1 MCSIPRAAAVRVLL
15 CVRVACRP
23 RVCAVRFGSRM
34 KRGKKTEEEAVAAE
48 EGENETGA
56 ASVKK
61 AKKAKEPEAP
71 VLYEDPPDKL
81 TSQDGRSANTKI
93 TSWNVDGL
101 RAWVKKKGLDWV
113 REEAPDVL
121 CLQETKCADKDLPAD
136 ITSMPEYP
144 HKYWA
149 ASQGKEGYSG
159 VAMLCKTEPIK
170 VTYGIGKEE
179 HDKEG
184 RVITAEFPA
193 FYLVTAY
200 VPNASRGLVRLD
212 YRKSWDA
219 DFRAYLSELDVQKPL
234 VLCGDL
240 NVAHQEIDLKNP
252 KGNKKNAG
260 FTPEERE
267 GMSQL
272 LAAGFLDAFRQ
283 LYPEQ
288 ANAYT
293 FWTYMMNA
301 RAKNVG
307 WRLDY
312 FLLSSSL
319 LPGLCDCKIRNQ
331 ALGSDHCPITLHM
344 AV

>member
-1 MCSIPRAAAVRVLL
+1 
-15 CVRVACRP
+15 
-23 RVCAVRFGSRM
+23 M
-34 KRGKKTEEEAVAAE
+34 KRGKNAEEAN
-48 EGENETGA
+48 GDGDNGA
-56 ASVKK
+56 ADTKK
-61 AKKAKEPEAP
+61 QKKTKEPEAP
-71 VLYEDPPDKL
+71 ILYEDPPDKL
-81 TSQDGRSANTKI
+81 TSQDGREVNFKI

-113 REEAPDVL
+113 REESPDVL
-121 CLQETKCADKDLPAD
+121 CLQETKCAEKSLPAE

-144 HKYWA
+144 HKYWNG
-149 ASQGKEGYSG
+149 SDEKEGYSG
-159 VAMLCKTEPIK
+159 VAMLCKTEPVN

-184 RVITAEFPA
+184 RVITAEFEK
-193 FYLVTAY
+193 FFLVTAY
-200 VPNASRGLVRLD
+200 VPNASKGLVRLD
-212 YRKSWDA
+212 YRKTWDV
-219 DFRAYLSELDVQKPL
+219 DFRSYLSDLDKKKPV

-267 GMSQL
+267 GFTEL
-272 LAAGFLDAFRQ
+272 LAAGFIDSFRE

-288 ANAYT
+288 AYAYT
-293 FWTYMMNA
+293 FWTYMMNS

-312 FLLSSSL
+312 FVLSSTLRS
-319 LPGLCDCKIRNQ
+319 GLCDNKIRNK
-331 ALGSDHCPITLHM
+331 AMGSDHCPITLLM
-344 AV
+344 AF

>member
-1 MCSIPRAAAVRVLL
+1 MSAVCVRAVRLRSVFG
-15 CVRVACRP
+15 VRTI
-23 RVCAVRFGSRM
+23 SKM
-34 KRGKKTEEEAVAAE
+34 KRGKNE
-48 EGENETGA
+48 EGENGSA
-56 ASVKK
+56 KK
-61 AKKAKEPEAP
+61 AKPAKEPEAP
-71 VLYEDPPDKL
+71 ILYEDPPDKL
-81 TSQDGRSANTKI
+81 TSKDGREANLKI

-113 REEAPDVL
+113 REEAPDIV
-121 CLQETKCADKDLPAD
+121 CLQETKCAEKDLPAD
-136 ITSMPEYP
+136 IKTMPEYP

-149 ASQGKEGYSG
+149 SAEDNQGYSG
-159 VAMLCKTEPIK
+159 VAMLCKNEPIK

-184 RVITAEFPA
+184 RVITAEFPNY
-193 FYLVTAY
+193 FLVTAY
-200 VPNASRGLVRLD
+200 IPNASKGLVRLD
-212 YRKSWDA
+212 YRKTWDE
-219 DFRAYLSELDVQKPL
+219 DFRAYLCDLDKQKPL

-267 GMSQL
+267 GFSQL
-272 LAAGFLDAFRQ
+272 LAAGFTDSFRE

-288 ANAYT
+288 QYAYT

-312 FLLSSSL
+312 FVLSSAL
-319 LPGLCDCKIRNQ
+319 LPGLCDSKIRTK
-331 ALGSDHCPITLHM
+331 AMGSDHCPITLHL
-344 AV
+344 AI

>member
-1 MCSIPRAAAVRVLL
+1 MVQSARLYL
-15 CVRVACRP
+15 CVRV
-23 RVCAVRFGSRM
+23 VFSVRGVGNMS
-34 KRGKKTEEEAVAAE
+34 KRAKKNEQASADGGDNGTEPAAKKGKKT
-48 EGENETGA
+48 
-56 ASVKK
+56 
-61 AKKAKEPEAP
+61 KEPEAP
-71 VLYEDPPDKL
+71 VLYEDPPDSL
-81 TSQDGRSANTKI
+81 TSKDGRAANMKI

-113 REEAPDVL
+113 RQEAPDVL
-121 CLQETKCADKDLPAD
+121 CLQETKCAEKALPAE

-149 ASQGKEGYSG
+149 GSEDKEGYSG

-184 RVITAEFPA
+184 RVITAEFPS
-193 FYLVTAY
+193 FFLVTSY
-200 VPNASRGLVRLD
+200 VPNAGRGLVRLD
-212 YRKSWDA
+212 YRKTWDV
-219 DFRAYLSELDVQKPL
+219 DFRAYLSDLDKRKPL

-252 KGNKKNAG
+252 KGNRKNAG

-267 GMSQL
+267 GFSQL
-272 LAAGFLDAFRQ
+272 LAAGFTDSFRE

-288 ANAYT
+288 TNAYT
-293 FWTYMMNA
+293 FWTYMMNS
-301 RAKNVG
+301 RSKNVG

-312 FLLSSSL
+312 FVLSAAL
-319 LPGLCDCKIRNQ
+319 VPGLLVKVHVSSAIGCSVPFQ
-331 ALGSDHCPITLHM
+331 ASYSAALVNSPTH
-344 AV
+344 